1 MSNYITIT
9 ELKSI
14 SVPVSE
20 QETTISY
27 GRNEDECEIYTS
39 DNTVVTKLKKVWEA
53 NPSGY
58 KCKVVYDTNKEIVG
72 YFFYT
77 LKKNIT
83 YRSGIKREVSEEQR
97 EKARER
103 FSEYRKTQQ

>member
-1 MSNYITIT
+1 MSKYIDIT
-9 ELKSI
+9 ELKAI

-27 GRNEDECEIYTS
+27 SRNGDECEIYTS

-77 LKKNIT
+77 SKKNISF
-83 YRSGIKREVSEEQR
+83 RSGLKREVSEEQR
-97 EKARER
+97 EQARKLMN
-103 FSEYRKTQQ
+103 EYWKTQQ